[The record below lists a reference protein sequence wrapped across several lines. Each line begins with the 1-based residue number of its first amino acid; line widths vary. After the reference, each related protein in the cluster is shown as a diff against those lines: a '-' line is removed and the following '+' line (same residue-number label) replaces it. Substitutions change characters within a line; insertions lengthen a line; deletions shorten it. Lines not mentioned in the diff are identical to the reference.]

1 MARQVPLEFTR
12 NIGIMAHIDAGKTTT
27 TEREQIM
34 KACGYSP
41 APFPR
46 AALLSGHNKSLLGKA
61 GKNSRENIV
70 LATKQ
75 HRPG

>member
-1 MARQVPLEFTR
+1 
-12 NIGIMAHIDAGKTTT
+12 
-27 TEREQIM
+27 M
-34 KACGYSP
+34 KARGYSP